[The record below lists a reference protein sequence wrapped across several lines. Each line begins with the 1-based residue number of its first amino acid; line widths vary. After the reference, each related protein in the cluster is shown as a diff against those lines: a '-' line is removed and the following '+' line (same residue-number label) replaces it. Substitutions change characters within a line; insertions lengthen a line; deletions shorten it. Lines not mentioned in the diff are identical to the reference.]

1 MVAANLFLPFVQNVF
16 FVIRNWTNNQ
26 SIVRSI
32 QLAGFT
38 CTLLLQLVS
47 TVFLTVSL
55 VKIKKAVSAKIGV
68 ELQLKQ
74 LFLHQVSFYLYL
86 LALVLYDG
94 FLYYSLFV
102 KEIIFPL
109 VLREVRL
116 ALSVISQAVIIYI
129 LNQVCDKIIE

>member
-1 MVAANLFLPFVQNVF
+1 M
-16 FVIRNWTNNQ
+16 
-26 SIVRSI
+26 
-32 QLAGFT
+32 T

-116 ALSVISQAVIIYI
+116 ALSVTSQAVIIYI